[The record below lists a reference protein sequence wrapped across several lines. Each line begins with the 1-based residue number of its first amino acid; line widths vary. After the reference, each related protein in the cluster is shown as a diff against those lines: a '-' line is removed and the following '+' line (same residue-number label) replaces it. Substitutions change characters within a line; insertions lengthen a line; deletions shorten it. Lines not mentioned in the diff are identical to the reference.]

1 MPLINCR
8 INLDLNWS
16 KNCVIVGTNVA
27 DKGATF
33 SITDTKLYVPVV
45 TLSPQYNTKL
55 LEQLNQVLK
64 EKLTGININQK
75 YQQKE
80 KANFYIT

>member
-16 KNCVIVGTNVA
+16 KNYVIVGTNVA
-27 DKGATF
+27 DKAATF